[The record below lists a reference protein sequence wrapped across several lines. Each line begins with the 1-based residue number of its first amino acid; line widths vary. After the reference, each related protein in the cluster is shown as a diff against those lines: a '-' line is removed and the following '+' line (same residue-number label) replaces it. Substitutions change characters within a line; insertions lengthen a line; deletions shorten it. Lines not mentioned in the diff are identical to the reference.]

1 MEEARLEETGAGLA
15 AAGDG
20 WFTVNV
26 RDAAWMTWGPFAPR
40 TVLDGRERRFAELG
54 INIRVLEPGQPS
66 GLYHSEAAQEDFLV
80 LSGECLLI
88 VEEQERRLRAW
99 DFVHC
104 PPGTAH
110 VFVGA
115 GDEPCVVL
123 MVGARIPG
131 RAIGYP
137 HSELAMRHGAGVEG
151 GASSPQ
157 EAYAPYDG
165 PEAGRPPAWDQL
177 PWVTGA

>member
-1 MEEARLEETGAGLA
+1 VKEARLEETGAGLA
-15 AAGDG
+15 AAEDG

-26 RDAAWMTWGPFAPR
+26 RDGAWMRWDPFAAR
-40 TVLDGRERRFAELG
+40 TVLDGPQRRFAELG
-54 INIRVLEPGQPS
+54 INVRVLQPGQSS
-66 GLYHSEAAQEDFLV
+66 GLYHAEAAQENFLV
-80 LSGECLLI
+80 LGGECLLI

-104 PPGTAH
+104 PPRTAH

-115 GDEPCVVL
+115 GDAPCVVL

-131 RAIGYP
+131 RAIEYP
-137 HSELAMRHGAGVEG
+137 DSELAVRHGAGVEG

-157 EAYAPYDG
+157 EAYAPYG
-165 PEAGRPPAWDQL
+165 EPVPGRPPGWEQL
-177 PWVTGA
+177 PWATGA